1 MYRHDEHSEE
11 EVPVDIQE
19 MQDIQR
25 ILCVRHKEAWN
36 TISQAERRELDSAY
50 LQIMDEVS
58 NFYLAQ
64 VDHHPVIIAGV
75 KYFAKIADRAL
86 LWLTRRAPF
95 DDTALNNRLELL
107 ADTPRFFD
115 PFASL
120 YLTKA
125 AVRPQPAS
133 VDTAL

>member
-1 MYRHDEHSEE
+1 
-11 EVPVDIQE
+11 
-19 MQDIQR
+19 
-25 ILCVRHKEAWN
+25 
-36 TISQAERRELDSAY
+36 
-50 LQIMDEVS
+50 MDEVS

-115 PFASL
+115 PFVSL

-125 AVRPQPAS
+125 AVRPQPAN
-133 VDTAL
+133 VDTALKSRQ